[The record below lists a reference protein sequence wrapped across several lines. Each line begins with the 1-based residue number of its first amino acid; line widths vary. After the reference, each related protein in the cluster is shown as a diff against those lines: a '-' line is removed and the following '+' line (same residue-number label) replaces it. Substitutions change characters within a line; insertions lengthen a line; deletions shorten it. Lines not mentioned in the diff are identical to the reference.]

1 MECEAEL
8 EWGPPK
14 GMSEI
19 DNREIEI
26 GLGLKLTFA
35 LLIVLILCGNGLLL
49 WQFHLARLQTE
60 RLKGLN
66 QELNWVLRLQV
77 SLLSVHQKL
86 DKLAQSRD
94 AGGLENESEPLR
106 KALLEETQAEMSSL
120 AHLPYETHVEP
131 ELQPTLQAI
140 EITLPTQ
147 LEAINGLAASG
158 DWKALHLRLDNE
170 LKPVESLCASLV
182 AGTDQEVSADLALAS
197 SDMRRTQLGI
207 FVVVQVTMIS
217 TFFVA
222 AVLGVAITRRIITL
236 RVHERVTERTRI
248 ARELHDTLLQSF
260 QALMFQFQAARNMVS
275 RKPEDAVRALDEA
288 IAATAQ
294 AIVEGRDAIQDLR
307 PDLVSHRDLP
317 EMLNTTGRELASA
330 QNTNGPSPSF
340 RLVVEGKQRE
350 LSPILQDEV
359 YRITREVIRNAFRH
373 ADASHIEAEIHY
385 DANQLRL
392 RIRDDG
398 KGIAPEILAAGG
410 RSGHWGITGIRER
423 AQRIG
428 AVLNYWTEVGAGTE
442 VELRIPAA
450 IVYERHRNGPI
461 LRLFPKAGGDE
472 RRS

>member
-1 MECEAEL
+1 MNAEL

-14 GMSEI
+14 GMIEI

-66 QELNWVLRLQV
+66 QELNGVLRLQV

-147 LEAINGLAASG
+147 LEAIKGLAASG
-158 DWKALHLRLDNE
+158 DWKALRLRLDNE

-197 SDMRRTQLGI
+197 SDMRRAQLGI

-222 AVLGVAITRRIITL
+222 AVLGVAITRRVITL

-330 QNTNGPSPSF
+330 QNGSSPSF

-350 LSPILQDEV
+350 LFPILQDEV

-373 ADASHIEAEIHY
+373 AEASNIEAEVQF
-385 DANQLRL
+385 DAHQLRL

-398 KGIAPEILAAGG
+398 KGISSEILAAGG
-410 RSGHWGITGIRER
+410 RPGHWGITGIRER
-423 AQRIG
+423 AQRVG
-428 AVLNYWTEVGAGTE
+428 AIMNYWTELGAGTE

-450 IVYERHRNGPI
+450 IAYEKQRNG
-461 LRLFPKAGGDE
+461 LTSRLFPKAGGDE

>member
-1 MECEAEL
+1 MVYEREL
-8 EWGPPK
+8 EWRPPEH
-14 GMSEI
+14 MDSRS
-19 DNREIEI
+19 DREIEI

-49 WQFHLARLQTE
+49 WQFHVARLQTE

-66 QELNWVLRLQV
+66 QELNGVLRLQV
-77 SLLSVHQKL
+77 SLLSVHQRL

-106 KALLEETQAEMSSL
+106 KALLEETQTEMSSL

-147 LEAINGLAASG
+147 LEAIKGLAAAG
-158 DWKALHLRLDNE
+158 DWKALRLRLDNE

-182 AGTDQEVSADLALAS
+182 AGTDQEVRVDLALAGT
-197 SDMRRTQLGI
+197 DMRRTQLSI
-207 FVVVQVTMIS
+207 FVVLQMTMIS
-217 TFFVA
+217 TFFLA

-236 RVHERVTERTRI
+236 RVHERVNERLRI

-260 QALMFQFQAARNMVS
+260 QGVILQFQAARNMVS
-275 RKPEDAVRALDEA
+275 RKPDEAVHALDEA
-288 IAATAQ
+288 IAATTQ
-294 AIVEGRDAIQDLR
+294 AIVEGRDAIHDLR